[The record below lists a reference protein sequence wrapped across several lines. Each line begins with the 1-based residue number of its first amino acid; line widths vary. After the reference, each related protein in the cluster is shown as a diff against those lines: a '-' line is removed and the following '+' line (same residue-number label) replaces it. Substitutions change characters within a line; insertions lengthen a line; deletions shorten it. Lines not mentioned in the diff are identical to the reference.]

1 MPRSAEVKRQC
12 VDPEHD
18 LLSVSRQCQLLGL
31 ARSSW
36 YYEPRGESGE
46 NLELMRAIDR
56 LYTKRPFLGTR
67 KIRNLFHINRKRA
80 QRLMGLLGLEAAC
93 PKRST
98 SRPAPGHKIYP
109 YLLRNLPIVRPD
121 QVWASDITYIP
132 MQHGFL
138 YLTAVMDLFSRNV
151 LSWKLS
157 NTLTGDFCVDALD
170 EALSRSQPE
179 IFNTDQGAQFTATAY
194 TSRLESHGVSISMDG
209 RGRAL
214 DNVFIERLWRTVKY
228 EDVYVK
234 SYCSQIEAHTQLD
247 AFFRFYNERR
257 PHSAFGN
264 QHPRTPLEVYRE
276 PIRLA
281 INQ

>member
-1 MPRSAEVKRQC
+1 
-12 VDPEHD
+12 
-18 LLSVSRQCQLLGL
+18 
-31 ARSSW
+31 
-36 YYEPRGESGE
+36 
-46 NLELMRAIDR
+46 MRAIDR

-157 NTLTGDFCVDALD
+157 NTLTGDCCVDALD

-179 IFNTDQGAQFTATAY
+179 ILNTDQGAQFTATAY

-214 DNVFIERLWRTVKY
+214 DNVLVERLWRPVKY
-228 EDVYVK
+228 EEVYLRDYADGWQAEK
-234 SYCSQIEAHTQLD
+234 SLRRHFDYS
-247 AFFRFYNERR
+247 RNERI
-257 PHSAFGN
+257 HQALGY
-264 QHPRTPLEVYRE
+264 RTQAEVY
-276 PIRLA
+276 A
-281 INQ
+281 GG